1 MSDISYMVSGVG
13 LGQGSRAPIWLCS
26 FYPPWAIL
34 LMAGHLMSCLLRVF
48 LMEIVSASSIVYV
61 WLLRKALLPID
72 VLCHM
77 WL

>member
-1 MSDISYMVSGVG
+1 
-13 LGQGSRAPIWLCS
+13 
-26 FYPPWAIL
+26 
-34 LMAGHLMSCLLRVF
+34 MAGHLMSCLLRVF